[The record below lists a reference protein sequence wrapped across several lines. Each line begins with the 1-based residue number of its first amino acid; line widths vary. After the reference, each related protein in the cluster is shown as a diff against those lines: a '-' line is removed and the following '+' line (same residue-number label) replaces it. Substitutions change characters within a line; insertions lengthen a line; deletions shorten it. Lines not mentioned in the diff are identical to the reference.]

1 MAHFENCVEDYCK
14 CEEVLEAQR
23 QEVVVYYDPSETNAP
38 N

>member
-14 CEEVLEAQR
+14 CEETLSGKVT
-23 QEVVVYYDPSETNAP
+23 EVIYYDPSETNAP